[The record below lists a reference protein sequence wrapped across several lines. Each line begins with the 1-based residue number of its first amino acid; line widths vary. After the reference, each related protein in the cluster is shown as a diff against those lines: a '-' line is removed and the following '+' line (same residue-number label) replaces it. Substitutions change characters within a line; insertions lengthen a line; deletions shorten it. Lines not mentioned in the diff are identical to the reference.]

1 MKASQFSENAQL
13 LAFVLQPGPEWLPEV
28 IDALERTWGSIRH
41 RGKLFAFD
49 QTPYYT
55 PEMGEGLY
63 RGVISFEKEIPPET
77 IALEKERSNALELTM
92 AQAAHPEARRVN
104 IDIGY
109 MDLDKVVLPSY
120 KRGPFKLYAGGGVW
134 LDMLLTYA
142 KGQFHPTAWA
152 FEDFKRNPYQ
162 HDLQLIREKF
172 KKMGGGKHELG
183 DEKSNSGNVSSRDL

>member
-41 RGKLFAFD
+41 RGKLFPFD

-55 PEMGEGLY
+55 PEMGEGLN
-63 RGVISFEKEIPPET
+63 RGVVSFEKEIPPET

-92 AQAAHPEARRVN
+92 AQAAHPDARRVN

-120 KRGPFKLYAGGGVW
+120 KRGPFKRYAGGGVW

-152 FEDFKRNPYQ
+152 VEDFKRNPYQ

>member
-13 LAFVLQPGPEWLPEV
+13 LAFVLQPGEQWLPEV
-28 IDALERTWGSIRH
+28 IDALERTWGKIRH
-41 RGKLFAFD
+41 KGKLFAFD
-49 QTPYYT
+49 KTPYYT

-63 RGVISFEKEIPPET
+63 RGVVSFEKTIPPET

-92 AQAAHPEARRVN
+92 AQATDPDARKVN

-120 KRGPFKLYAGGGVW
+120 KRGPFKLYAGNGVW

-142 KGQFHPTAWA
+142 KGEFHPTAWA

-162 HDLQLIREKF
+162 HDLQLIRERY
-172 KKMGGGKHELG
+172 KKAGGGKTGSTNETAVRL
-183 DEKSNSGNVSSRDL
+183 